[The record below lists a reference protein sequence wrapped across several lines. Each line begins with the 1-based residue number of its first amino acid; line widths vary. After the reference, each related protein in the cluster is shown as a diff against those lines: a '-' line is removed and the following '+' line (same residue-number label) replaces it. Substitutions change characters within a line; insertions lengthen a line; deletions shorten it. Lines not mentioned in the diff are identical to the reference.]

1 MSNLE
6 RIMKDLKTTIGEKQR
21 LGQMRKPRKSTRA
34 DGTNPRAKG
43 SNPRAKG
50 TNPKEKDQAIF
61 LVEDFNSFDWE
72 QLLDSPKGRVNIN
85 E

>member
-1 MSNLE
+1 MTNLK
-6 RIMKDLKTTIGEKQR
+6 RIMKDLKTTIGEQQA
-21 LGQMRKPRKSTRA
+21 LGKKRKARKSTRA

-43 SNPRAKG
+43 TNPRAVG

-61 LVEDFNSFDWE
+61 LVEDFDSFDWE
-72 QLLDSPKGRVNIN
+72 QLLESQKGRGNID